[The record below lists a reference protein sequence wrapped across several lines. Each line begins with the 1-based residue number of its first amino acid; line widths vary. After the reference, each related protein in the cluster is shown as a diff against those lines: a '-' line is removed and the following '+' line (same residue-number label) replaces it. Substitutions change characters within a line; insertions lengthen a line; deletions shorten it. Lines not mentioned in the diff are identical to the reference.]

1 METELAEMPERRAL
15 SFQESPLSQ
24 EKSAEGGEVA
34 ALRLTAR
41 SQNCLSEHRKRR
53 EFAFPMSFR
62 RGDK

>member
-41 SQNCLSEHRKRR
+41 SQGSP
-53 EFAFPMSFR
+53 FPNLRATMWRMEKSR
-62 RGDK
+62 